1 MLPER
6 DTWRTCVQKIISSR
20 MEWRRVV
27 KVNEVKIPVCFA
39 SLLEP
44 AGNRIEI
51 MGSLGLPVAVDLT
64 EPEIFV
70 NL

>member
-1 MLPER
+1 
-6 DTWRTCVQKIISSR
+6 
-20 MEWRRVV
+20 MEWQRVV